1 MVSRLKS
8 QAEYVFVVS
17 ELNFAALVYRVLT
30 RRSVAY
36 VSVACFTLVGQAL
49 LKPLILELLKKKW
62 VRIIELTVSSGADQQ
77 GVTLIP
83 LQVMYTALSDYSVNW
98 QGLAKLE
105 GVHLHLGAEGIL
117 QAQNGW
123 LADYLYNKEYL
134 ANVASYLAS
143 NLVHPVVFSGL
154 QPRASQLS
162 NPDNSTLFTVA
173 TAIGTLCLRLGY
185 AVANFINLL
194 SLIVVA
200 FIFLLLRVRR
210 RVAPTPVSFAM
221 YLRIWDYHLP
231 SFTNLIQRSKVYCYD
246 PESAAAAQL
255 CRTSGIIHFASIK
268 DTQIRLCA
276 VPKFLFTAIYCAV
289 RDYFSLLTYNPK
301 VCKNLLFCWLKAAVY
316 ENFFW
321 QYQTK
326 YLFCTADYIPDHA
339 LRSAALRRTGGTPIG
354 IAHGIANYPPYPN
367 WQFLDYDL
375 YFGMSQNLYKHDY
388 FATWSHNLVF
398 QSIKTPHGERETFAP
413 SQNSNTVTWFLFP
426 DAEEDWLVSQVRTLA
441 SALIS
446 HQITIRPKPGMFI
459 GRGSMLEKLS
469 ELKLSNLRFETTDSA
484 FGSYALLTNSKYCIT
499 TGSTMTIEA
508 IQFNTIPFCL
518 DCHPNTANF
527 FYRRYPFLCYPEIV
541 LIARR
546 IREIEVHPASFSW
559 EPYHQLAEIDAP
571 TLREKLE
578 LLQAGNTFI

>member
-1 MVSRLKS
+1 MGERLKS
-8 QAEYVFVVS
+8 QTNFVFVVS
-17 ELNFAALVYRVLT
+17 ELNFVALVFRVLT
-30 RRSVAY
+30 KCSVAY
-36 VSVACFTLVGQAL
+36 VSVACFTLVGQAV
-49 LKPLILELLKKKW
+49 LKPLMLKLLQKKR
-62 VRIIELTVSSGADQQ
+62 VRIIDVTVLSESDPQA
-77 GVTLIP
+77 VTQIP
-83 LQVMYTALSDYSVNW
+83 LQVLYTALSDYSVNW

-123 LADYLYNKEYL
+123 LADYLYKKEYL
-134 ANVASYLAS
+134 ATVASYLAS
-143 NLVHPVVFSGL
+143 NLAHPVVFSGL
-154 QPRASQLS
+154 QPRAGQLPNS
-162 NPDNSTLFTVA
+162 DSSTLFTVA
-173 TAIGTLCLRLGY
+173 TAIGTLCMRLGY

-194 SLIVVA
+194 TLVVVA

-354 IAHGIANYPPYPN
+354 IAHGIANYPPAPN

-375 YFGMSQNLYKHDY
+375 YFGMSQNLYKQDY
-388 FATWSHNLVF
+388 VATWSKNMTF
-398 QSIKTPHGERETFAP
+398 QAIKTPHGERETFAP
-413 SQNSNTVTWFLFP
+413 AQKSNTVTWFLAP
-426 DAEEDWLVSQVRTLA
+426 DAEEDWLVYQVRALA
-441 SALIS
+441 SALTS
-446 HQITIRPKPGMFI
+446 HQIYIRPKPGQFI
-459 GRGSMLEKLS
+459 GRKSMLDKLS
-469 ELKLSNLRFETTDSA
+469 QLNLSNLCVQTTESA
-484 FGSYALLTNSKYCIT
+484 FGSYVLLTNSKYCIT
-499 TGSTMTIEA
+499 TGSTMMIEA
-508 IQFNTIPFCL
+508 IQYNTIPFCL

-527 FYRRYPFLCYPEIV
+527 FYRRYPFLCYPEIGQ
-541 LIARR
+541 IASR
-546 IREIEVHPASFSW
+546 IREIEMHPASFSW
-559 EPYHQLAEIDAP
+559 EPYHLLAEIDAP
-571 TLREKLE
+571 TLREQLD
-578 LLQAGNTFI
+578 LLQAENPFI